1 MSIALGTSF
10 TVQTN
15 LPIDERFRFE
25 TIAEMKSTPDPL
37 LYDGVLS
44 YNKETDKYYT
54 YSSSNLPES
63 ILGKWR
69 EFSGGD
75 SVIYFNSKAEWEG
88 AKLAGELDPDKY
100 YAYPSEVTSP
110 TGEPSGEGTPIIYF
124 SGRAAYEKARA
135 EGQLDEATYYSYIG
149 GLAKGSQ
156 PIIAIDS
163 EMSDTSENAVQNKV
177 VSEAIKKG
185 DITYFNSFDEW
196 NSARLAGELNPDK
209 FYSYPTYGQTIIP
222 PMPVPTIELPE
233 AQMTVEFND
242 GSVKNYTIY
251 LKED

>member
-1 MSIALGTSF
+1 MIQMSEGFSLLNGSPLDARL
-10 TVQTN
+10 Q
-15 LPIDERFRFE
+15 FE
-25 TIAEMKSTPDPL
+25 TLQQMKDMPSYQ
-37 LYDGVLS
+37 LYDGILA
-44 YNKETDKYYT
+44 YNKETSKFYT
-54 YSSSNLPES
+54 FDSQNLPES
-63 ILGKWR
+63 ILGMWR

-124 SGRAAYEKARA
+124 SGKAAYEKARA

-163 EMSDTSENAVQNKV
+163 EMSDTSENAVQNRV
-177 VSEAIKKG
+177 ISEAIKKG

-196 NSARLAGELNPDK
+196 NSARLAGELDPDK

>member
-15 LPIDERFRFE
+15 LPIDERFKFE
-25 TIAEMKSTPDPL
+25 TIADMKAMPDPL

-54 YSSSNLPES
+54 YSSENLEEAA
-63 ILGKWR
+63 LGKWR

-75 SVIYFNSKAEWEG
+75 DICYFNSQAEWEG
-88 AKLAGELDPDKY
+88 AKLAGELDPNKY

-110 TGEPSGEGTPIIYF
+110 TGEPTGGTPIIYF
-124 SGRAAYEKARA
+124 SGKAAYEKAKA
-135 EGQLDEATYYSYIG
+135 DGQLDEATYYSYIG
-149 GLAKGSQ
+149 GLAKGSTSL
-156 PIIAIDS
+156 ITVDS
-163 EMSDTSENAVQNKV
+163 EMSDTSENPVQNKV
-177 VSEAIKKG
+177 VNEAIKIG
-185 DITYFNSFDEW
+185 AITYFNSFDDW
-196 NSARLAGELNPDK
+196 NAARQAGELDPNK
-209 FYSYPTYGQTIIP
+209 YYGYPTYGQTIVP
-222 PMPVPTIELPE
+222 PRPVPDIQLPE
-233 AQMTVEFND
+233 AQMIVEFLD